1 MTGCGARLRRDEC
14 FRVSIQEPV
23 VLRLKNAVGANGFST
38 DAGEIAPQLEEW
50 RGKYHGHSPLLLKP
64 ASTAEVSAILRICN
78 DTGTALVP
86 PGGNTGL
93 VGGQIPL
100 HGEVL
105 LSTKR
110 LNKLRAL
117 DQSGMTLTAEAG
129 VTLAQVQ
136 HAADDKHLFFPLSLA
151 SEGSCTIGGNV
162 ATNAG
167 GTHVLRYGMTRALV
181 LGLEVVLPGGT
192 VLEML
197 RALHKDNSGYDLKQM
212 FIGSEGTLGVIT
224 AATLR
229 LFPKPDVAVTA
240 LAAVPSPDCA
250 VKLLGAMQAH
260 TGGMLSAFEL
270 MPRIAMELVTRH
282 IESTRDPLGQPSPW
296 YVLMEAT
303 GGRHANLAASFEDGL
318 ADAIASG
325 LASDAVVASSAAQA
339 AALWKLRESIS
350 ESQKREGASIKH
362 DIAVPV
368 AAIPDFLARATPA
381 VLAIAPGARPVSFG
395 HLGDGNLHFNFNSP
409 QAGDDPQFLALW
421 EEMQQTVHDIVKEFG
436 GTISA
441 EHGIGVMKVAQLPRY
456 KSHEELDAMRALK
469 RTFDPKNILNPG
481 KLIPPVLRL

>member
-1 MTGCGARLRRDEC
+1 MTVPET
-14 FRVSIQEPV
+14 VMI
-23 VLRLKNAVGANGFST
+23 RLKDAVGAKGFST
-38 DAGEIAPQLEEW
+38 DAGEIAPHLEEW

-64 ASTAEVSAILRICN
+64 ASSAEVSAILRIGN
-78 DTGTALVP
+78 EAGVALVTQ
-86 PGGNTGL
+86 GGNTGL

-105 LSTKR
+105 LSTQR
-110 LNKLRAL
+110 LNKVRGL
-117 DQSGMTLTAEAG
+117 DKSGMTLTVEAG
-129 VTLAQVQ
+129 VTLAGIQ
-136 HAADDKHLFFPLSLA
+136 HAADEKNLLFPLSLA
-151 SEGSCTIGGNV
+151 SEGSCTIGGNI

-181 LGLEVVLPGGT
+181 LGLEVVLANGT

-240 LAAVPSPDCA
+240 LAAAPSPACA

-270 MPRIAMELVTRH
+270 MPRIAMEFVTRH
-282 IESTRDPLGQPSPW
+282 IEGAHDPLAAPSPW

-318 ADAIASG
+318 AAAITDG
-325 LASDAVVASSAAQA
+325 LASDAVVASSTAQA

-368 AAIPDFLARATPA
+368 AAIPDFLAKATPA
-381 VLAIAPGARPVSFG
+381 VEAVVPGARAVSFG

-409 QAGDDPQFLALW
+409 RAGEDPDFLALW
-421 EEMQQTVHDIVKEFG
+421 EEVQQTVHDIVKEFG
-436 GTISA
+436 GSISA
-441 EHGIGVMKVAQLPRY
+441 EHGIGTMKVAQLPRY
-456 KSHEELDAMRALK
+456 KSHDELDAMRALK
-469 RTFDPKNILNPG
+469 RAFDPKNILNPG

>member
-1 MTGCGARLRRDEC
+1 MIVPE
-14 FRVSIQEPV
+14 S
-23 VLRLKNAVGANGFST
+23 VLTRLKDAVGPKGFST
-38 DAGEIAPQLEEW
+38 DASEIAPHLEEW
-50 RGKYHGHSPLLLKP
+50 RSKYHGHSPLLLKP
-64 ASTAEVSAILRICN
+64 ASAAEISTVLSICHES
-78 DTGTALVP
+78 GTAIVTQ
-86 PGGNTGL
+86 GGNTGL

-110 LNKLRAL
+110 LNRIRAI
-117 DQSGMTLTAEAG
+117 DDGTIIAEAG
-129 VTLAQVQ
+129 VTLARIQQ
-136 HAADDKHLFFPLSLA
+136 AAAERGSLFPLSLA

-167 GTHVLRYGMTRALV
+167 GTHVLRYGMTRSLV
-181 LGLEVVLPGGT
+181 LGLEVVLANGT

-197 RALHKDNSGYDLKQM
+197 RALQKDNSGYDLKQI
-212 FIGSEGTLGVIT
+212 FIGSEGTLGVVT
-224 AATLR
+224 AACLR
-229 LFPKPDVAVTA
+229 LFPRPDVAVTA
-240 LAAVPSPDCA
+240 LAAVPSPEAA
-250 VKLLGAMQAH
+250 VKLLSVMRGH

-270 MPRIAMELVTRH
+270 IPRIALEFVTRH
-282 IESTRDPLGQPSPW
+282 IEGTRDPLAAPSPW

-303 GGRHANLAASFEDGL
+303 GGAHANLAASFEDGL
-318 ADAIASG
+318 AAAMTDGRAD
-325 LASDAVVASSAAQA
+325 DAVVASSTAQA

-368 AAIPDFLARATPA
+368 AAIPDFLARAIPA
-381 VLAIAPGARPVSFG
+381 VLAVAPGARPVSFG

-409 QAGDDPQFLALW
+409 NAGDDPAFLAQW
-421 EEMQQTVHDIVKEFG
+421 EEVQYTVHDIVKEFG
-436 GTISA
+436 GSISA
-441 EHGIGVMKVAQLPRY
+441 EHGIGAMKVAQLPRY

-469 RTFDPKNILNPG
+469 AAYDPKNILNPG

>member
-1 MTGCGARLRRDEC
+1 MT
-14 FRVSIQEPV
+14 
-23 VLRLKNAVGANGFST
+23 VLDRLKDAVGAKGFST
-38 DAGEIAPQLEEW
+38 DPEEIAPHLEEW

-64 ASTAEVSAILRICN
+64 ATTAEVSAILRLCN
-78 DTGTALVP
+78 DSGTAIVP
-86 PGGNTGL
+86 QGGNTGL

-110 LNKLRAL
+110 LNRLRAV
-117 DQSGMTLTAEAG
+117 DDGGMTLTAEAG
-129 VTLAQVQ
+129 VTLAEIQR
-136 HAADDKHLFFPLSLA
+136 AAAERNFLFPLSLA
-151 SEGSCTIGGNV
+151 SQGSCTIGGNI

-181 LGLEVVLPGGT
+181 LGLEVVLANGT

-229 LFPKPDVAVTA
+229 LFPQPEVSVTA
-240 LAAVPSPDCA
+240 LAAVPSPDAA
-250 VKLLGAMQAH
+250 VKLLGMMQGH
-260 TGGMLSAFEL
+260 TGGLLSAFEL
-270 MPRIAMELVTRH
+270 IPRIAMEFVVKH
-282 IESTRDPLGQPSPW
+282 IDGTRDPLAAPSPW

-303 GGRHANLAASFEDGL
+303 GGKHANLAASFEDGL
-318 ADAIASG
+318 AAAITDG
-325 LASDAVVASSAAQA
+325 LASDAVVASSAGQA
-339 AALWKLRESIS
+339 AGLWKLRESIS

-381 VLAIAPGARPVSFG
+381 VLRLVPGARAVSFG

-409 QAGDDPQFLALW
+409 KAGDDPQFLSQW
-421 EEMQQTVHDIVKEFG
+421 EEVQQTVHDIVKEFCG
-436 GTISA
+436 SISA
-441 EHGIGVMKVAQLPRY
+441 EHGIGAMKVAQLPRY
-456 KSHEELDAMRALK
+456 KSHEELDSMRALK
-469 RTFDPKNILNPG
+469 TAFDPRNILNPG

>member
-1 MTGCGARLRRDEC
+1 M
-14 FRVSIQEPV
+14 S
-23 VLRLKNAVGANGFST
+23 VLDRLKDAVGAKGFST
-38 DAGEIAPQLEEW
+38 DPAELAPHLEEW
-50 RGKYHGHSPLLLKP
+50 RGKYRGHSPLLLKP
-64 ASTAEVSAILRICN
+64 ASAAEVSAILRLCN
-78 DTGTALVP
+78 DSGTALVTQ
-86 PGGNTGL
+86 GGNTGL

-105 LSTKR
+105 LSTRR
-110 LNKLRAL
+110 LNRLRAL
-117 DQSGMTLTAEAG
+117 DESGMTLTAEAG

-136 HAADDKHLFFPLSLA
+136 QAAAGKHFLFPLSLA

-181 LGLEVVLPGGT
+181 LGLEVVLADGT

-197 RALHKDNSGYDLKQM
+197 RALHKDNSGYDLKQI

-229 LFPKPDVAVTA
+229 LFAQPDVSVTA
-240 LAAVPSPDCA
+240 LVALPSPDAA
-250 VKLLGAMQAH
+250 VKLLGAMQGH

-270 MPRIAMELVTRH
+270 MPRIAMELVTKH
-282 IESTRDPLGQPSPW
+282 IAGTRDPFSAASPW

-318 ADAIASG
+318 AAAITDD
-325 LASDAVVASSAAQA
+325 LATDAVVASSAAQA
-339 AALWKLRESIS
+339 AGLWKLRESIS

-368 AAIPDFLARATPA
+368 AAIPAFLARATPA
-381 VLAIAPGARPVSFG
+381 VLAVAPGARPVSFG
-395 HLGDGNLHFNFNSP
+395 HLGDGNIHFNFNAAKP
-409 QAGDDPQFLALW
+409 GDDEDFLALW
-421 EEMQQTVHDIVKEFG
+421 EEVQQTVHDIVKEFG
-436 GTISA
+436 GSISA
-441 EHGIGVMKVAQLPRY
+441 EHGIGAMKVAQLPRY
-456 KSHEELDAMRALK
+456 KSHDELDTMRALK
-469 RTFDPKNILNPG
+469 RAFDPKNILNPG